1 MATAADV
8 ALASGPMQTELPEVL
23 DRAVTQVRD
32 AIAFVERRA
41 INRTEVIKRIFCA
54 LLTREHVLLQ
64 ARTGVGKSLLANQ
77 VFSMFSGAR
86 IFQVQASKEQ
96 QPDTYFGALDL
107 DELKRGRIIHNTEGS
122 LVESEFGFI
131 DEIFDAN
138 DYTLRALLTCLNE
151 RKMIRGVQ
159 VIPASIHTVIAATNY
174 IRVTDVTEAV
184 LDRFLY
190 KAVIDPDREPFFMYR
205 ISQQFVVHR
214 GQVAKAPAQIDF
226 QDLKRLSDT
235 IRGHDAE
242 FTVEVPPEIIF
253 FTNLVVR
260 HYESLL
266 RRARKQRADAGPDF
280 YISPR
285 TQAKTLDALRAIA
298 VMNRR
303 MTVSLDDVG
312 KVQILLCTAGVRE
325 EYETWDKAYESLRNH
340 YAASHAF
347 EQLHTLLELQDV
359 LDRIGLDPELLKSP
373 IAELA
378 STKVRR
384 SIKDWAKSKLG
395 MEQDEAQHN
404 RRLLSAYVD
413 SIEPLTDEI
422 RLLKARIADEVV
434 HLFQTDERWT

>member
-1 MATAADV
+1 MT
-8 ALASGPMQTELPEVL
+8 TELPEEL
-23 DRAVTQVRD
+23 DRAVSLVRE

-41 INRTEVIKRIFCA
+41 INRSDVIKRIFCA
-54 LLTREHVLLQ
+54 LLTREHVLFQ

-77 VFSMFSGAR
+77 VFAMFEGAR

-96 QPDTYFGALDL
+96 QPDTYFGGLVL
-107 DELKRGRIIHNTEGS
+107 DELKKGRIVHNTENS
-122 LVESEFGFI
+122 LVECEFAFI

-151 RKMIRGVQ
+151 RKMIRGTQ
-159 VIPASIHTVIAATNY
+159 VKPASVHTVIAATNY
-174 IRVTDVTEAV
+174 LRVTEVTEAV

-214 GQVAKAPAQIDF
+214 GQVAAAPAKIPF
-226 QDLKRLSDT
+226 ASLKRLSNVV
-235 IRGHDAE
+235 RGHDPE
-242 FTVEVPPEIIF
+242 FTVSVPPELIF
-253 FTNLVVR
+253 FTNLVLR

-266 RRARKQRADAGPDF
+266 RRARKQKTEAGPDF

-285 TQAKTLDALRAIA
+285 TQAKSLDALRAIA

-303 MTVSLDDVG
+303 LTVTLEDVG
-312 KVQILLCTAGVRE
+312 KLRLLLCSAGMRDE
-325 EYETWDKAYESLRNH
+325 HETWDKAYESLRNH
-340 YAASHAF
+340 YQAAHAF

-359 LDRIGLDPELLKSP
+359 LDRIQIDPALLQKP
-373 IAELA
+373 IVELA

-384 SIKDWAKSKLG
+384 SLADWAKQKLG
-395 MEQDEAQHN
+395 LEHDEAQHN

-422 RLLKARIADEVV
+422 RLLKARLSDEIV
-434 HLFQTDERWT
+434 HLFKTDQQWT

>member
-1 MATAADV
+1 M
-8 ALASGPMQTELPEVL
+8 PTELPEEL

-41 INRTEVIKRIFCA
+41 INRTDVVKRIFCA

-77 VFSMFSGAR
+77 VFAMFDGAR
-86 IFQVQASKEQ
+86 IFHVQASKEQ

-107 DELKRGRIIHNTEGS
+107 EELKKGRIVHNTEGS

-151 RKMIRGVQ
+151 RKMVRGVQ
-159 VIPASIHTVIAATNY
+159 SMAAAIHTVIAATNY
-174 IRVTDVTEAV
+174 VRVTEVTEAV

-205 ISQQFVVHR
+205 ISQQFVMHR
-214 GQVAKAPAQIDF
+214 GQVAKPETRMPFSA
-226 QDLKRLSDT
+226 LKRISNV
-235 IRGHDAE
+235 IRGHDPVV
-242 FTVEVPPEIIF
+242 TVHVPPEYVF
-253 FTNLVVR
+253 FANLVLR
-260 HYESLL
+260 HYEALL
-266 RRARKQRADAGPDF
+266 RRARRQKESGGPDF

-285 TQAKTLDALRAIA
+285 TQAKALDAMRAVA

-303 MTVSLDDVG
+303 LTVTIDDVS
-312 KVQILLCTAGVRE
+312 KLKLMLCTAGVRE
-325 EYETWDKAYESLRNH
+325 EHEIWDRAFDSLRNH
-340 YAASHAF
+340 YAASQAF

-359 LDRIGLDPELLKSP
+359 IDRVRLEPALLAQP

-384 SIKDWAKSKLG
+384 TLAEWAKSKLG
-395 MEQDEAQHN
+395 MEHDEARHN
-404 RRLLSAYVD
+404 QKLLTAYLD
-413 SIEPLTDEI
+413 AFEPLTDEI
-422 RLLKARIADEVV
+422 RLLKARLADEIV
-434 HLFQTDERWT
+434 HLFKVDEPWS

>member
-1 MATAADV
+1 MT
-8 ALASGPMQTELPEVL
+8 TELPEEL

-41 INRTEVIKRIFCA
+41 INRTEVVKRIFCA

-77 VFSMFSGAR
+77 VFAMFEGAR
-86 IFQVQASKEQ
+86 IFHVQASKEQ

-107 DELKRGRIIHNTEGS
+107 DELKRGRIVHNTEGS

-151 RKMIRGVQ
+151 RKMVRGVQ
-159 VIPASIHTVIAATNY
+159 SKAAAIHTVIAATNY
-174 IRVTDVTEAV
+174 IRVTEVTEAV

-205 ISQQFVVHR
+205 ISQQFVMHR
-214 GQVAKAPAQIDF
+214 GQVAQPGGKMPFAA
-226 QDLKRLSDT
+226 LKRVSDV
-235 IRGHDAE
+235 IRGHDALV
-242 FTVEVPPEIIF
+242 TVHVPPELVF
-253 FTNLVVR
+253 FANLVLR

-266 RRARKQRADAGPDF
+266 RRARKQKDGSGPDF

-285 TQAKTLDALRAIA
+285 TQAKALDALRAVA

-303 MTVSLDDVG
+303 LTVTIDDVG
-312 KVQILLCTAGVRE
+312 KLKLMLCTAGVRE
-325 EYETWDKAYESLRNH
+325 ENEVWDRAFDSLRNH
-340 YAASHAF
+340 YAASQAF

-359 LDRIGLDPELLKSP
+359 LDRIRIEPELLKRP

-384 SIKDWAKSKLG
+384 TLAEWAKAKLG
-395 MEQDEAQHN
+395 MEHDEARHN
-404 RRLLSAYVD
+404 QKLLTAYLD
-413 SIEPLTDEI
+413 AFEPLTDEI
-422 RLLKARIADEVV
+422 RLLKARLADEII
-434 HLFQTDERWT
+434 HLFKVDEPWS